1 MKRNCCRVNY
11 KWVIIQNHIV
21 ILDKIKVALNLWNY
35 AAKNLND
42 TTVIHTSNL
51 ADKKDF
57 AVLKTEN
64 VASGLSNSKTK
75 VDDLDVD
82 KLKTLPVER
91 NNSLEEI
98 SYLVSIEVVKNT
110 KFKKLNTRVNSL

>member
-1 MKRNCCRVNY
+1 M
-11 KWVIIQNHIV
+11 
-21 ILDKIKVALNLWNY
+21 
-35 AAKNLND
+35 ND

-64 VASGLSNSKTK
+64 VPSGLSNSKTK

-82 KLKTLPVER
+82 KLKTLPVD
-91 NNSLEEI
+91 LKEI

>member
-1 MKRNCCRVNY
+1 MKRNCFRVNY

-64 VASGLSNSKTK
+64 VPSGLSNSKTK
-75 VDDLDVD
+75 VDDLDAD
-82 KLKTLPVER
+82 KLKTLPVD
-91 NNSLEEI
+91 LKEI
-98 SYLVSIEVVKNT
+98 SDLVSIEVVKNT